1 MLTTRRGMFDTQ
13 AREIGTWKGRL
24 VLAGGGRLVLACEID
39 VSRGEWC

>member
-24 VLAGGGRLVLACEID
+24 VLAGEIG
-39 VSRGEWC
+39 VSRGDWC

>member
-24 VLAGGGRLVLACEID
+24 VLEGVIG
-39 VSRGEWC
+39 VSRGGWN